1 MIRLI
6 KNLFLKN
13 WGLKLFSLLLALILW
28 LTLIPEEK
36 IFSEKTL
43 TVPLE
48 LHNIP
53 SAMEI
58 VEKPPSTVDVKI
70 RAPQRIINQ
79 FTSIAV
85 HAALNLE
92 KARVDQIE
100 YPLNKNMISIPSG
113 GEVTDIYPSQ
123 VNLRLER
130 TKEIMLKVEPSLTG
144 ELQQGFKLER
154 VEVIPPEVLIKGPE
168 SKVEET
174 SKVRTSPIDLSS
186 LTQSTEL
193 EADLILPNP
202 VLKLASSQTKVK
214 LRLILSEIKEENPEG
229 QNEKKDKKKKVKNS
243 YSP

>member
-1 MIRLI
+1 MRRFI

-13 WGLKLFSLLLALILW
+13 WGLKLFSLLLALVLW

-53 SAMEI
+53 SAMEL
-58 VEKPPSTVDVKI
+58 VERPLPTVDVKI

-79 FTSIAV
+79 FNSMTV

-92 KARVDQIE
+92 KARVDQTQ

-113 GEVTDIYPSQ
+113 GEVIDIYPSQ

-130 TKEIMLKVEPSLTG
+130 SKEVMLEVEPVITG
-144 ELQQGFKLER
+144 QLSEGLKMEKI
-154 VEVIPPEVLIKGPE
+154 EVIPSQVLIKGPE
-168 SKVEET
+168 SRVKENF
-174 SKVRTSPIDLSS
+174 KVRTSPIDISS

-193 EADLILPNP
+193 EADLILPSP
-202 VLKLASSQTKVK
+202 DLKLVSSQTKVK
-214 LRLILSEIKEENPEG
+214 VRIHLLKEGEE
-229 QNEKKDKKKKVKNS
+229 QKERQDAKDKKKTKK
-243 YSP
+243 

>member
-1 MIRLI
+1 MRRFI

-13 WGLKLFSLLLALILW
+13 WGLKLFSLLLALVLW
-28 LTLIPEEK
+28 LILIPEEK

-53 SAMEI
+53 SETEL

-79 FTSIAV
+79 ITPATV
-85 HAALNLE
+85 HVVLNLE
-92 KARVDQIE
+92 KARVDQRE
-100 YPLNKNMISIPSG
+100 YPLNKNMVSIPG
-113 GEVTDIYPSQ
+113 GAEVKDIHPSQ

-130 TKEIMLKVEPSLTG
+130 TKEIMLEVVPNIIG
-144 ELQQGFKLER
+144 ELKEGLKI
-154 VEVIPPEVLIKGPE
+154 VKIEVIPPEVLIKGPE
-168 SKVEET
+168 SKVNDKD
-174 SKVRTSPIDLSS
+174 KVRTGRLDISS

-202 VLKLASSQTKVK
+202 DLRLATSQTKVK
-214 LRLILSEIKEENPEG
+214 VRIVILEENAEEK
-229 QNEKKDKKKKVKNS
+229 NEKGNKKNKK
-243 YSP
+243 

>member
-1 MIRLI
+1 MRRFI

-13 WGLKLFSLLLALILW
+13 WGLKLFSLLLALVLW

-53 SAMEI
+53 SAMEL
-58 VEKPPSTVDVKI
+58 VERPLPTVDVKI

-79 FTSIAV
+79 FNSMTV

-92 KARVDQIE
+92 KARVDQTQ

-113 GEVTDIYPSQ
+113 GEVIDIYPSQ

-130 TKEIMLKVEPSLTG
+130 SKEVMLEVEPVITG
-144 ELQQGFKLER
+144 QLSEGLKMEKI
-154 VEVIPPEVLIKGPE
+154 EVIPSQVLIKGPE
-168 SKVEET
+168 SKVKENF
-174 SKVRTSPIDLSS
+174 KVRTSPIDISS

-193 EADLILPNP
+193 EADLILPSPDLNL
-202 VLKLASSQTKVK
+202 VSSQTKVK
-214 LRLILSEIKEENPEG
+214 VRIHLLKEGEEQKEE
-229 QNEKKDKKKKVKNS
+229 QDTKDKKKVKK
-243 YSP
+243 